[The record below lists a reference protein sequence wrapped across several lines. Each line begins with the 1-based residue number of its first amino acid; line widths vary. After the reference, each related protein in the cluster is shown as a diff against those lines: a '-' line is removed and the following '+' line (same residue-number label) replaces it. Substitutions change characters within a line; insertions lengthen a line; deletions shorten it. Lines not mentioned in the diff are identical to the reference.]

1 MSLLFRASR
10 QQLRLPQSL
19 LPRSLL
25 LPQSLANFSYQQ
37 QTQQQRRQH
46 WGCVLAAVTA
56 TAASAASSTTTAHA
70 SDVGYDGSR
79 YGLRQQPS
87 SQNYRSLSGVG
98 SRGPMPG
105 RGGRPATNIVIYQ
118 QEPEAQPDGGTP
130 ERQARPRGTQLQ
142 ADMPDWAVGQRRIQL
157 QAGDSDRGA
166 HQQRQGGTPPH
177 GGTSERAMQQH
188 GTPPHGD
195 VLYQIARQQQGKPP
209 HGGACLSDGCRSPTQ
224 SRSPS
229 AARGVAASPHSSPQ
243 VRAAR
248 AMLQQLPAHHALRAQ
263 DQRGVSFLRPPGVQ
277 SSKRFRKEAKAA
289 VGAKRQRAADEGP
302 GVERAP
308 NVEPFA
314 AGVANAR
321 RPAKKRKRGPMVR
334 SSDASLKTVNRRM
347 SAFSDMCLGDINGQL
362 ALCRPS
368 TLHGIAPTPA
378 NGPSAGRVCTNYFSP
393 AKYPAVFFNLDM
405 SRKQYKGLRRAGSTI
420 L

>member
-1 MSLLFRASR
+1 
-10 QQLRLPQSL
+10 
-19 LPRSLL
+19 
-25 LPQSLANFSYQQ
+25 
-37 QTQQQRRQH
+37 
-46 WGCVLAAVTA
+46 
-56 TAASAASSTTTAHA
+56 
-70 SDVGYDGSR
+70 
-79 YGLRQQPS
+79 
-87 SQNYRSLSGVG
+87 
-98 SRGPMPG
+98 
-105 RGGRPATNIVIYQ
+105 
-118 QEPEAQPDGGTP
+118 
-130 ERQARPRGTQLQ
+130 
-142 ADMPDWAVGQRRIQL
+142 
-157 QAGDSDRGA
+157 
-166 HQQRQGGTPPH
+166 
-177 GGTSERAMQQH
+177 MQQH

-362 ALCRPS
+362 ARWLSADPARFMALLQHPQM
-368 TLHGIAPTPA
+368 APA
-378 NGPSAGRVCTNYFSP
+378 LAESAPIISLRRSIQQCV
-393 AKYPAVFFNLDM
+393 AVFFNLDM